1 MSDTTGIL
9 ILESLTSREMSLFY
23 SLFFTDSSYYRKDCM
38 ICKLS
43 DIRKN
48 SLLYFKD
55 NNEFMSV
62 LISLNRKLNNTFSS
76 YQFMIDLHNE
86 NIQINLS
93 KKLVLLIM
101 NELDILKSKNRIKIL
116 MNLKCKY
123 AKRLYHL
130 ILKCNE
136 MNRCNLSIEEFRNY
150 MGIPNYY
157 KMGNIDQKVINP
169 ALAELR
175 EHFNNLTVDKIKEG
189 RSIVNLQFQWKA
201 NTINP
206 ISF

>member
-1 MSDTTGIL
+1 
-9 ILESLTSREMSLFY
+9 
-23 SLFFTDSSYYRKDCM
+23 M

>member
-1 MSDTTGIL
+1 MNDTTGIS

-23 SLFFTDSSYYRKDCM
+23 SLFLTNSSYYSKDCM

-62 LISLNRKLNNTFSS
+62 ILSLNRKLNNIFTF
-76 YQFMIDLHNE
+76 YQFMIDFHNE
-86 NIQINLS
+86 TIQINLS
-93 KKLVLLIM
+93 KDLSLLMM
-101 NELDILKSKNRIKIL
+101 NELDILKSKHRIKVL
-116 MNLKCKY
+116 MELKCKY
-123 AKRLYHL
+123 AKRLYRL
-130 ILKCNE
+130 ILKSDE
-136 MNRCNLSIEEFRNY
+136 LNRCNLSIEEFRNY

-157 KMGNIDQKVINP
+157 KMGNIDQKVLTP
-169 ALAELR
+169 AIDELSLY
-175 EHFNNLTVDKIKEG
+175 FNNLSVDKIKDG
-189 RSIVNLQFQWKA
+189 RSIVSLQFRWNT

>member
-1 MSDTTGIL
+1 MSDTTGIS

-23 SLFFTDSSYYRKDCM
+23 SLFFTDSSYYGKDFL
-38 ICKLS
+38 ICNLS
-43 DIRKN
+43 NIRKN

-62 LISLNRKLNNTFSS
+62 LSSLNRKLNKTFSF

-86 NIQINLS
+86 TIQINLS

-101 NELDILKSKNRIKIL
+101 NELDILKSENRIKIL

-157 KMGNIDQKVINP
+157 KMGNIDQKVLNP

-175 EHFNNLTVDKIKEG
+175 EHLNNLTVEKIKGG
-189 RSIVNLQFQWKA
+189 RSIVSLQFRW
-201 NTINP
+201 NVNRINP

>member
-1 MSDTTGIL
+1 MSNTPRIS
-9 ILESLTSREMSLFY
+9 ILEDLTSREISLFY
-23 SLFFTDSSYYRKDCM
+23 SVFFTNSSYYSKDCM
-38 ICKLS
+38 TCKLS

-55 NNEFMSV
+55 NNEFINV
-62 LISLNRKLNNTFSS
+62 FISLNRKLNKTFAS
-76 YQFMIDLHNE
+76 YQCMTDLHNE
-86 NIQINLS
+86 TIQINLS
-93 KKLVLLIM
+93 KELVLLIM
-101 NELDILKSKNRIKIL
+101 NELDILKSKKNIKVL
-116 MNLKCKY
+116 MALKCKY

-130 ILKCNE
+130 ILKSDALNQFSI
-136 MNRCNLSIEEFRNY
+136 SIEEFINY

-157 KMGNIDQKVINP
+157 KMGNIDQKVLNP

-175 EHFNNLTVDKIKEG
+175 EHLNNLTVDKVKEG
-189 RSIVNLQFQWKA
+189 RSIVSLQFRWNA

>member
-1 MSDTTGIL
+1 MSDTTGIS

-123 AKRLYHL
+123 AKRLYH
-130 ILKCNE
+130 
-136 MNRCNLSIEEFRNY
+136 
-150 MGIPNYY
+150 
-157 KMGNIDQKVINP
+157 
-169 ALAELR
+169 
-175 EHFNNLTVDKIKEG
+175 
-189 RSIVNLQFQWKA
+189 
-201 NTINP
+201 
-206 ISF
+206 

>member
-1 MSDTTGIL
+1 MSDTTGIS

-23 SLFFTDSSYYRKDCM
+23 SLFFTDLSYYRKDCM

-62 LISLNRKLNNTFSS
+62 FISLNRKLNNTFSS
-76 YQFMIDLHNE
+76 YQLMIDLHNE

-116 MNLKCKY
+116 T
-123 AKRLYHL
+123 
-130 ILKCNE
+130 
-136 MNRCNLSIEEFRNY
+136 F
-150 MGIPNYY
+150 
-157 KMGNIDQKVINP
+157 
-169 ALAELR
+169 
-175 EHFNNLTVDKIKEG
+175 
-189 RSIVNLQFQWKA
+189 
-201 NTINP
+201 
-206 ISF
+206 ISFNIKV